1 MTVVLRPNHPA
12 RLFGVFAAALGAFA
26 LVAAAAYAAMYI
38 VDQETAGP
46 ASTPAPAAEFDIPDD
61 MVIIRPTDLAEWD
74 DLLGFEPVV
83 AEALPA
89 GVVATPLYF
98 LQPNNPKHGVAGH
111 VRYAYEDGTPA
122 ISLIEQSR
130 GLDTTSP
137 MTAVESA
144 GTRVHLVN
152 MQCGDIVIQAQMF
165 FPARDTAPQDPK
177 ATSAAAAA
185 FFDDLRAQ
193 CEG

>member
-12 RLFGVFAAALGAFA
+12 RLVGVFAAALGAFA
-26 LVAAAAYAAMYI
+26 LLAAAAYAAIYI

-46 ASTPAPAAEFDIPDD
+46 APAPAPAADFDIPDD

-74 DLLGFEPVV
+74 DVLGFQPVL
-83 AEALPA
+83 AETLPPR
-89 GVVATPLYF
+89 VVGTPLYF
-98 LQPNNPKHGVAGH
+98 LQPNNPTHGVAGH

-122 ISLIEQSR
+122 ISLIEQSG

-137 MTAVESA
+137 MKAVESA
-144 GTRVHLVN
+144 GTRVHLIN
-152 MQCGDIVIQAQMF
+152 LACGDIVIQAQMF
-165 FPARDTAPQDPK
+165 FPAGDTAAQDPK

-185 FFDDLRAQ
+185 FFDGLRAQ